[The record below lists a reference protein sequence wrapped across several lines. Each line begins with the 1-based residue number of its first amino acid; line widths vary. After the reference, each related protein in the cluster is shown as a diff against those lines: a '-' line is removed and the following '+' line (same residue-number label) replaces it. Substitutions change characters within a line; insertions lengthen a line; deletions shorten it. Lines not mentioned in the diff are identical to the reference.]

1 MALAQGEASEAVC
14 GHSARGWLSMFE
26 ASRMAAAGMRREL
39 SQRARFEKATSA
51 GSGSVAGKRGRW
63 VAIVALETCGRAT
76 AVR

>member
-1 MALAQGEASEAVC
+1 
-14 GHSARGWLSMFE
+14 
-26 ASRMAAAGMRREL
+26 MAAAGMRREL

-76 AVR
+76 AVRELRVLRGLGRRISLELSSRAGLRQ

>member
-1 MALAQGEASEAVC
+1 
-14 GHSARGWLSMFE
+14 
-26 ASRMAAAGMRREL
+26 MAAAGMRREL

-51 GSGSVAGKRGRW
+51 GSGSVAGKRGCW